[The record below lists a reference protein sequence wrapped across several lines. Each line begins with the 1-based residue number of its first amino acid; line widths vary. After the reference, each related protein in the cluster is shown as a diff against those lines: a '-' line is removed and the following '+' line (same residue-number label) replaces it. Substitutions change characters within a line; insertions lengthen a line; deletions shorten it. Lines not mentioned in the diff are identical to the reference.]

1 MPETDTSKN
10 DVERLAGAIRAG
22 DRVALARAITLV
34 ESAKPEDQLYAQ
46 DLLDRLLPFTGKS
59 IRVGVSGVPGAGKST
74 LIDQLGLNLVGQG
87 HKVAVLAVDPTSSR
101 SGGSILGDKTRMGRL
116 AAEPN
121 AFIRPSPAG
130 DSLGGVTKTTRE
142 TMALAEAAGYD
153 AVLVETV
160 GVGQS
165 ETAVANMVDVFVVVA
180 IPGAGD
186 ELQGIKRGL
195 LELADIVAVNK
206 ADGDQVERANRAA
219 TEYRTA
225 LHILASGHTN
235 WDPQVVTLSARE
247 NEGLDALWTKITER
261 HATLV
266 ESGALETR
274 RRDQAASWMKEI
286 FEQRLLAAF
295 QGGKRAA
302 RQYQDL
308 ENKVREGEMTPTAA
322 AAELARLAG
331 IKESE

>member
-1 MPETDTSKN
+1 
-10 DVERLAGAIRAG
+10 
-22 DRVALARAITLV
+22 
-34 ESAKPEDQLYAQ
+34 
-46 DLLDRLLPFTGKS
+46 
-59 IRVGVSGVPGAGKST
+59 
-74 LIDQLGLNLVGQG
+74 
-87 HKVAVLAVDPTSSR
+87 
-101 SGGSILGDKTRMGRL
+101 
-116 AAEPN
+116 
-121 AFIRPSPAG
+121 
-130 DSLGGVTKTTRE
+130 
-142 TMALAEAAGYD
+142 
-153 AVLVETV
+153 LVETV

-261 HATLV
+261 HAALA

-274 RRDQAASWMKEI
+274 RRDQAAHWMREI

-308 ENKVREGEMTPTAA
+308 ENKVREGEITATAA